1 MTAETRKAKTILIV
15 DDDDDIREVGQ
26 LALELGSD
34 WTVVTAS
41 SGAIGLE
48 QAKSVHPDA
57 ILLDV
62 MMPGMDG
69 PTTLQHLRADPSTC
83 DIPVVF
89 LTAKVR
95 SSDRD
100 TLAALGVAA
109 VLAKPFDPVALPG
122 QLAQALGWGLTP

>member
-1 MTAETRKAKTILIV
+1 MTHVAKTILIV

-26 LALELGSD
+26 LALELGSG
-34 WTVVTAS
+34 WRVVTAS

-48 QAKSVHPDA
+48 QVKSARPDA

-69 PTTLQHLRADPSTC
+69 PTMLQHLRADPSTC

-95 SSDRD
+95 RSDRD
-100 TLAALGVAA
+100 SLTALGAAA
-109 VLAKPFDPVALPG
+109 VLAKPFDPVALPE
-122 QLAQALGWGLTP
+122 QVAQALGWSGVG

>member
-1 MTAETRKAKTILIV
+1 MSEATSGAKTILIV

-26 LALELGSD
+26 LALELGSG
-34 WTVVTAS
+34 WTVITAS
-41 SGAIGLE
+41 SGAIALE
-48 QAKSVHPDA
+48 QAKSARPDA

-69 PTTLQHLRADPSTC
+69 PTTLQHLRADPATC

-95 SSDRD
+95 SADRD
-100 TLAALGVAA
+100 TLSALGVAA
-109 VLAKPFDPVALPG
+109 VLAKPFDPLALPS

>member
-1 MTAETRKAKTILIV
+1 MTTASRTILIV

-26 LALELGSD
+26 LALELGSR
-34 WTVVTAS
+34 WTVITAS

-48 QAKSVHPDA
+48 HAKAAHPDA

-69 PTTLQHLRADPSTC
+69 PTTLQHLRADSSTSG
-83 DIPVVF
+83 IPVVF

-95 SSDRD
+95 SADRD
-100 TLAALGVAA
+100 TLTALGVAA
-109 VLAKPFDPVALPG
+109 VLAKPFDPVTLP
-122 QLAQALGWGLTP
+122 AQIAHALGWDGVN

>member
-1 MTAETRKAKTILIV
+1 MNDGTSKARTILIV

-26 LALELGSD
+26 LALEIGSG

-48 QAKSVHPDA
+48 QAKAVQPDA

-95 SSDRD
+95 SADRD
-100 TLAALGVAA
+100 TLTALGAAA
-109 VLAKPFDPVALPG
+109 VLAKPFDPLALSS
-122 QLAQALGWGLTP
+122 QVAQALGWGSTS